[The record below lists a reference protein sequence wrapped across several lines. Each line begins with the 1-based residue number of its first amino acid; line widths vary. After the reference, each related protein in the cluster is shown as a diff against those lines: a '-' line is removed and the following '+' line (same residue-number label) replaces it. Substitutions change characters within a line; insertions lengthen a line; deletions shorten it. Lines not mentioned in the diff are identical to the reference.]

1 MASKIAPKIKKTSP
15 KEKETEKV
23 EKRRRNVVT
32 DVRPDT
38 VPNCPPER
46 NLFLEALGIP
56 PTKSTK
62 STSLTNSQTPS
73 PQRSQPAR
81 AARSEPGASQ
91 HKKSTRAPR
100 FPHGQEGT
108 KSRPVSAG
116 QVNQQPGETNEGAGQ
131 QAEESDL
138 LNE

>member
-1 MASKIAPKIKKTSP
+1 MAPKSKKTPP
-15 KEKETEKV
+15 KEKEGEKV
-23 EKRRRNVVT
+23 EKRRRKVVT

-46 NLFLEALGIP
+46 NLFLEALGVP
-56 PTKSTK
+56 STKSTK

-81 AARSEPGASQ
+81 NDRLEHGASQ
-91 HKKSTRAPR
+91 LNKSTKAPR

-108 KSRPVSAG
+108 LSKPVSAG
-116 QVNQQPGETNEGAGQ
+116 QVNQQQGETSKK
-131 QAEESDL
+131 AESK
-138 LNE
+138 